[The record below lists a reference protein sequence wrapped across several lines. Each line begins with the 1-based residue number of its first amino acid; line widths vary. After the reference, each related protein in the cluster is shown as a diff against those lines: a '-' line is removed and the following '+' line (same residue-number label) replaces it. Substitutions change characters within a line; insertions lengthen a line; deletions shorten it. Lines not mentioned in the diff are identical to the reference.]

1 MIKSIDKLIRKLQ
14 KSEKGQGMVE
24 YALIIAFVA
33 AIAIAALQAGLK
45 DAIVGAFS
53 DAQQNVQDARDKNS
67 NIKGGNSGSSES
79 GSSESGSSESGG
91 STPG

>member
-33 AIAIAALQAGLK
+33 AIAIATLQSGLK
-45 DAIVGAFS
+45 DAIVQSFTNATTNVT
-53 DAQQNVQDARDKNS
+53 DANTTNQDIRNNNNGD
-67 NIKGGNSGSSES
+67 G
-79 GSSESGSSESGG
+79 
-91 STPG
+91 